1 MSSGMRAIKK
11 QRAEREQRAAT
22 ESEPTARAYG
32 LWREEAQGWR
42 FAVLE
47 LPQSVVE
54 QYAVH
59 VSEPDLFAVTTGKLE
74 QRMITEAHGLPDM
87 KR

>member
-11 QRAEREQRAAT
+11 QRAEREQREAT
-22 ESEPTARAYG
+22 ENEPRARAYG
-32 LWREEAQGWR
+32 LWREEGQGWR

-59 VSEPDLFAVTTGKLE
+59 VSEADMFAVTSGKLQ
-74 QRMITEAHGLPDM
+74 QRMVSEAHGLPDM